1 MPDEGSVIKL
11 ENHNHSVGV
20 NFVVYVEFD
29 SSTKSMSNCELS
41 SDKNFTNQYQ
51 KQKPGGISYHIV
63 FFDSKLYSQ
72 APVIYRVKS
81 KDEDVGQIFVE
92 MLEEKIKKIYK
103 EFDFAKKMNFTDEE
117 RCEFNDATHSWIC
130 T

>member
-1 MPDEGSVIKL
+1 M
-11 ENHNHSVGV
+11 N
-20 NFVVYVEFD
+20 
-29 SSTKSMSNCELS
+29 
-41 SDKNFTNQYQ
+41 
-51 KQKPGGISYHIV
+51 
-63 FFDSKLYSQ
+63 SQ

-117 RCEFNDATHSWIC
+117 RCEFNDASHSWIC

>member
-11 ENHNHSVGV
+11 KNHNRSVGV

-51 KQKPGGISYHIV
+51 KQKPGGISHHIV

-81 KDEDVGQIFVE
+81 KDEDGQIFVE
-92 MLEEKIKKIYK
+92 MLEEKI
-103 EFDFAKKMNFTDEE
+103 
-117 RCEFNDATHSWIC
+117 
-130 T
+130 

>member
-11 ENHNHSVGV
+11 KNHNPSVGV
-20 NFVVYVEFD
+20 NFVVYIEFD
-29 SSTKSMSNCELS
+29 SSTKPMSNCELS